1 MTTATTCGTC
11 GTENPGFV
19 LFEIPLL
26 RLRALMARANGDEV
40 GYREFA
46 DCYRKRAN
54 DVGYE
59 GHIALAEEMVK
70 AR

>member
-11 GTENPGFV
+11 GTEHPGFV

>member
-1 MTTATTCGTC
+1 VRR
-11 GTENPGFV
+11 PG
-19 LFEIPLL
+19 LPSTN
-26 RLRALMARANGDEV
+26 RSRANNDEV

-59 GHIALAEEMVK
+59 GHMALAEEMVK